1 MLSDCGPDLRAA
13 RLYLIA
19 TNPGDVPAVTLAEV
33 EPSTAARER
42 ALLSGAGS
50 SEALKPA
57 ALACTDVT
65 HTPTADATTEYR
77 WLAVDN
83 VALLVRTYHG
93 PTTEDRAFWTGF
105 AGALERATTPAQ

>member
-1 MLSDCGPDLRAA
+1 MGKRQSLSTKLEAERETGLEPATFTLEGRSLSVVTPFCG
-13 RLYLIA
+13 
-19 TNPGDVPAVTLAEV
+19 T
-33 EPSTAARER
+33 
-42 ALLSGAGS
+42 LSGAGS

-83 VALLVRTYHG
+83 VALLVRTNHG
-93 PTTEDRAFWTGF
+93 PTTEDRAFLDRL
-105 AGALERATTPAQ
+105 AGALECATTQAE